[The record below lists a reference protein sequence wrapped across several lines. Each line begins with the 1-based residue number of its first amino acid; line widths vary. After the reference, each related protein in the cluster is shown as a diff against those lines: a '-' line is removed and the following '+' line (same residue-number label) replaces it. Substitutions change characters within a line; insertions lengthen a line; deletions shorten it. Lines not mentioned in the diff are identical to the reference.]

1 MKTLAFRFVVGF
13 FGACAAVLLY
23 GFYHDYWSPEAR
35 LGFQNQ
41 QNIQRVRPGM
51 TMPEV
56 AAIMGQPVF
65 VSQLHGWPPKTR
77 HTYQMPPGT
86 SKYCDVEFD
95 RMGRVDYV
103 SRGSE

>member
-1 MKTLAFRFVVGF
+1 MKKLAFRFAVGF
-13 FGACAAVLLY
+13 FSLCAALLLY

-35 LGFQNQ
+35 LGFHNQ
-41 QNIQRVRPGM
+41 QNIKRVKPGM

-56 AAIMGQPVF
+56 AVIMGQPAF
-65 VSQLHGWPPKTR
+65 VSRSSGWPPKTQ
-77 HTYQMPPGT
+77 HTYQMPPGK

-95 RMGRVDYV
+95 RMGRVVYV